1 MTGVVMWPLRFAL
14 PVTLMTP
21 AGATEI
27 MDVLGKEESLARLR
41 EGQKKLG
48 A

>member
-1 MTGVVMWPLRFAL
+1 MWPLRIAL
-14 PVTLMTP
+14 SGKLMTP

-27 MDVLGKEESLARLR
+27 MDVLGKEETFARLR

-48 A
+48 SSEA